1 MMTCPSFNKRK
12 KLTSIVSNGLHFL
25 RVHCILGPGKS
36 LQKYHSSSFEDT
48 MSRAIHGQS
57 KYVAFSLAELYTN
70 A

>member
-1 MMTCPSFNKRK
+1 MCPSFNKRK
-12 KLTSIVSNGLHFL
+12 KLTSVVSNGFYFL

-36 LQKYHSSSFEDT
+36 LQKCHSSSLEDT
-48 MSRAIHGQS
+48 MSRAIHEQS